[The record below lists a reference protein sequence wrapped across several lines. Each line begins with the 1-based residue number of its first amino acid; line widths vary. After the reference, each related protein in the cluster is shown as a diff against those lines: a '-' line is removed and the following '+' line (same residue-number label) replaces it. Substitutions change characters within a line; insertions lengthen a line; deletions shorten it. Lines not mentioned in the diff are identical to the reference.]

1 MANVNKHFLN
11 DLTAKERGYVIR
23 TLVSKPE
30 LWDNRGIANKFF
42 NGVTITNFPSADEFR
57 DLKLFIRQNA
67 SDRLT
72 GLPNVSD
79 EQLGSVIVRNGI
91 PTPENQ
97 LALAEFSRS
106 GEASKYVGFAKD
118 EIEDAKKIEALENP
132 TNYLKTKLID
142 KQRIHAIS
150 LKAYQDAL
158 LKYSSEYGYD
168 RDTAEKKAKETAKA
182 INHELMKQ
190 HKKEYPDEFGK
201 IAEGKLARKN

>member
-1 MANVNKHFLN
+1 MATHFFN
-11 DLTAKERGYVIR
+11 GLTAGERGKAIR
-23 TLVSKPE
+23 LLVSKPE
-30 LWDNRGIANKFF
+30 LWVNRGIANAILPGK
-42 NGVTITNFPSADEFR
+42 TIDNFPGVDEFR

-79 EQLGSVIVRNGI
+79 EELGSVIVRAAL

-97 LALAEFSRS
+97 LALSEYSRL

-132 TNYLKTKLID
+132 TNYLKAKLID

-150 LKAYQDAL
+150 LRAYQDAL